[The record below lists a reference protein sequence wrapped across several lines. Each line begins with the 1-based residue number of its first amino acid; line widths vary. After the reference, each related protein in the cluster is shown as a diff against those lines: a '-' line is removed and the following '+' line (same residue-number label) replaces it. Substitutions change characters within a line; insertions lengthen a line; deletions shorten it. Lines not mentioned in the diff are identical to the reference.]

1 MAHALQEQRGLEL
14 NEYSF
19 AAAINI
25 AANAKDPEV
34 AQQLVSMPR
43 TSEGVHQGGNCAPA
57 GRFSTSLALRTG
69 LPIVAWIL

>member
-1 MAHALQEQRGLEL
+1 MAHAPQEQRGLEL

-34 AQQLVSMPR
+34 AQQLVSLPR
-43 TSEGVHQGGNCAPA
+43 TSVGEQQG
-57 GRFSTSLALRTG
+57 LL
-69 LPIVAWIL
+69 